1 MYLIH
6 CFLRQSQGAATT
18 IYCATSEEL
27 EGVGGY
33 YFNNCCACKPS
44 PLAEDVGLAKRL
56 WEYSSKL
63 ANGQIDAFGHIQGL
77 KQI

>member
-1 MYLIH
+1 M
-6 CFLRQSQGAATT
+6 FLPHFQEAART

-44 PLAEDVGLAKRL
+44 PLAEDEGLAKWL

-63 ANGQIDAFGHIQGL
+63 AKGQMDAFGHIQGL
-77 KQI
+77 RQI